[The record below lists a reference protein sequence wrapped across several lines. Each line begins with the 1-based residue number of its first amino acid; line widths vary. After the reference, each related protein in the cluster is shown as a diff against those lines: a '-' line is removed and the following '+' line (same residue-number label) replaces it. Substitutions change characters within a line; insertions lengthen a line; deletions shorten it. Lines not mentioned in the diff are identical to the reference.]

1 LENIGQVYHEV
12 SDPGAALSFTGF
24 VLEASKRDVFEREVG
39 GVVVIDK
46 RLKN

>member
-1 LENIGQVYHEV
+1 MENVGQVYHEV
-12 SDPGAALSFTGF
+12 TDPGAALSFTGF
-24 VLEASKRDVFEREVG
+24 VLEASERDIFEWEVG